1 LSNQLK
7 NSLRLLLP
15 LLPALVVYAFLA
27 HKLSF
32 IQDDAFISYRYVANY
47 LNGHGLVYNIGER
60 IEGFTNFAWVIYSV
74 FWGALGVGYVI
85 VSRLTGFLCG
95 GGMIILTWLVAR
107 LLLGDKDRWISL
119 LPAYLVG
126 FNLSLAYWS
135 PAGLETAAF
144 GLAALSALYLYLRR
158 NHLLIFVLALAVW
171 IRPEGALLAGLFL
184 VIEAITERRR
194 PVFSLRC
201 TLAALVVSLPF
212 AVFKIIYYGS
222 IFPNPFFAKT
232 GLHLDQLVNGL
243 EYTGQFFV
251 DYGFLGAGLIV
262 PLLFW
267 NRLSRAARAVW
278 LFAILY
284 TVYII
289 LVGGD
294 VLKVHRFFVPVFGP
308 VAIMTA
314 LSVHLLIEKLQRKTR
329 LMVLFIVS
337 ALLLGLTY
345 RLPYDHVNNYNFLER
360 KFTYK
365 MKWMAEQ
372 IKASDTTDFS
382 VAVSTIG
389 IFGYELLGHEIIDMV
404 GLTDSTI
411 ARHSEEPIEGMQ
423 TTWKEQKHNTRYL
436 LTRAPDYIMFSTGI
450 KPSAPAERALLLFRQ
465 FHDAYRT
472 VGWYYKSDPSA
483 AMGTIASVFKRV
495 RDISGDIVPA
505 YPVEFVQLYKTG
517 LDYYVA
523 GDNLKATEYYSQA
536 LQASGQ
542 PYYVY
547 VLYQKAFSHI
557 MLEQHETAI
566 GLLELVLQQDSLVFE
581 AHKDLYLYASLMN
594 DTATAAIH
602 EHWLKK
608 LVPWYL
614 PKLKRDTE
622 KAVRNFRRREQQ
634 RGIPVD
640 RR

>member
-1 LSNQLK
+1 
-7 NSLRLLLP
+7 
-15 LLPALVVYAFLA
+15 
-27 HKLSF
+27 
-32 IQDDAFISYRYVANY
+32 
-47 LNGHGLVYNIGER
+47 
-60 IEGFTNFAWVIYSV
+60 
-74 FWGALGVGYVI
+74 
-85 VSRLTGFLCG
+85 
-95 GGMIILTWLVAR
+95 VAR
-107 LLLGDKDRWISL
+107 QLLGEKDRWISL

-158 NHLLIFVLALAVW
+158 NHLLIFVLAMAVW
-171 IRPEGALLAGLFL
+171 IRPEGALLAVLL
-184 VIEAITERRR
+184 LAIEATTERRW

-201 TLAALVVSLPF
+201 ALAALVVSLPF
-212 AVFKIIYYGS
+212 VVFKVVYYGS

-243 EYTGQFFV
+243 EYVGQFYAE
-251 DYGFLGAGLIV
+251 YGFIGLGLIV

-267 NRLSRAARAVW
+267 DRLSRAARAVL

-284 TVYII
+284 TVYIV

-294 VLKVHRFFVPVFGP
+294 VLKVHRFFVPLFGP
-308 VAIMTA
+308 AAILAA
-314 LSVHLLIEKLQRKTR
+314 LSIQLLAAKLQRKTR
-329 LMVLFIVS
+329 LMVLFMVS
-337 ALLLGLTY
+337 ILLLGLTCW
-345 RLPYDHVNNYNFLER
+345 LPYDHVNGYNFLER
-360 KFTYK
+360 KFTHK

-372 IKASDTTDFS
+372 IKTSDTTDFS

-411 ARHSEEPIEGMQ
+411 ARHSEEPIKGMQ

-450 KPSAPAERALLLFRQ
+450 KPSAPAERALLLFKQ
-465 FHDAYRT
+465 FQDAYRT
-472 VGWYYKSDPSA
+472 VGWFYKSDPNA
-483 AMGTIASVFKRV
+483 ARGTIASVFKLV
-495 RDISGDIVPA
+495 REITGDIEPT
-505 YPVEFVQLYKTG
+505 YPVEFVQFYKTG

-523 GDNLKATEYYSQA
+523 GDNERAIEYFDRA
-536 LQASGQ
+536 LQASPQ

-557 MLEQHETAI
+557 MLEQHETAVN
-566 GLLELVLQQDSLVFE
+566 LLEQVLKQDSLVFE
-581 AHKDLYLYASLMN
+581 AHKDLYLYASIMD
-594 DTATAAIH
+594 DTARAAIH
-602 EHWLKK
+602 ERWIKK

-614 PKLKRDTE
+614 PRLKHDTE
-622 KAVRNFRRREQQ
+622 RAVRNFRQREQQ
-634 RGIPVD
+634 RGTPVG